1 MFKIV
6 ILVLLL
12 IWVYMILERSKS
24 FLHMMEVVGH
34 KEGIYRKNLKKR
46 DEIYSKELKKSSLYI
61 FIMAI
66 VFIFGPILFK
76 KEEVVIPFI
85 WYIYNIFWIF
95 YMFLTLNIEEVKLEQ
110 SLVFTKRGKRLYV
123 TNLLLNL
130 LILII
135 IFIVYNKIIEHEL
148 LYFPAILL
156 IATILYYFQPESIY
170 ISSIIIKPFEK
181 IIDKY
186 YIRQAQNKI
195 SSIKRLNVIG
205 ISESYKNTKLK
216 VLTENILKKRYKVL
230 SVTEDNNRIIEL
242 SKTINQELKDH
253 HRVFITDIGTE
264 NIDDMEKIL
273 EILRPKIGVITS
285 IESKGLERFENIDNI
300 IKTKYQLIEQLP
312 ADGIAVF
319 NYDDENIKRLAD
331 KTFKEKILYGIDNIE
346 SLDIYVEDIQTL
358 GDKYIFIIKDK
369 KGKSIKYKTDL
380 LDKDDIYNI
389 LCGISIGV
397 AMGLSLEEIKEDL

>member
-1 MFKIV
+1 M
-6 ILVLLL
+6 
-12 IWVYMILERSKS
+12 
-24 FLHMMEVVGH
+24 
-34 KEGIYRKNLKKR
+34 
-46 DEIYSKELKKSSLYI
+46 
-61 FIMAI
+61 
-66 VFIFGPILFK
+66 
-76 KEEVVIPFI
+76 
-85 WYIYNIFWIF
+85 
-95 YMFLTLNIEEVKLEQ
+95 
-110 SLVFTKRGKRLYV
+110 
-123 TNLLLNL
+123 
-130 LILII
+130 
-135 IFIVYNKIIEHEL
+135 

-186 YIRQAQNKI
+186 YVRQAQNKI

-230 SVTEDNNRIIEL
+230 SITEDNNRIIEL

-264 NIDDMEKIL
+264 NIDEMEKIL

-300 IKTKYQLIEQLP
+300 IKTKYELIEQLP

-346 SLDIYVEDIQTL
+346 SLDIYAENIQTL
-358 GDKYIFIIKDK
+358 GDKSIFIIKDK

-389 LCGISIGV
+389 LGGISIGV
-397 AMGLSLEEIKEDL
+397 AMGLSLEEIKEAL